1 MKLDIVLIK
10 NNILLFLLSILL
22 FFSLTTYS
30 FTTIKKSNAALES
43 TDLSI
48 CSELKFNNSLEK
60 IDFIEINFDNYRKW
74 SKNALKILSLK
85 DNKRFIPEK
94 LKKRHTAKIIVHY
107 IDNNNCLFKAK
118 IRQNGDHFDHIQ
130 LKNGNIIQSLDVHL
144 ERGNISGIT
153 KFKLFITSTRNA
165 DSEII
170 ISKLLNDLGYI
181 SPKTSYVKTLLN
193 NNKTIFLFQEK
204 ASKEL
209 IERSR
214 FKDAPIYEGNEN
226 LIVGT
231 SKNEKVIFN
240 KKLTFV
246 KQVNSKWINTNLR
259 EKIAIEGLTR
269 LNEVYFKNI
278 SFFKDKTN
286 KVDQLTLDYNLLA
299 NGDKQHYDYLL
310 SYDALVSSVNGGH
323 SLIPHN
329 RKFYYEPYSSKFYP
343 VFYDGSPGSTKR
355 KLFGGW
361 TTKIRKLNENEF
373 KWGVSDN
380 AILGANIALFKLKK
394 LDNEKIYNDLK
405 KYGVNYNKNEF
416 FEILKAIEENLI
428 TISKIKIL
436 KKELTTKIQDYLNF
450 AKHDSIDFNIFY
462 SMNDDHYICK
472 TNNIICSKFN
482 LNQKNFQKLINGEYI
497 NDKKI
502 LIFRKCAIG

>member
-1 MKLDIVLIK
+1 M
-10 NNILLFLLSILL
+10 
-22 FFSLTTYS
+22 
-30 FTTIKKSNAALES
+30 
-43 TDLSI
+43 
-48 CSELKFNNSLEK
+48 
-60 IDFIEINFDNYRKW
+60 
-74 SKNALKILSLK
+74 
-85 DNKRFIPEK
+85 
-94 LKKRHTAKIIVHY
+94 
-107 IDNNNCLFKAK
+107 FKAK

-278 SFFKDKTN
+278 SF
-286 KVDQLTLDYNLLA
+286 L
-299 NGDKQHYDYLL
+299 
-310 SYDALVSSVNGGH
+310 
-323 SLIPHN
+323 
-329 RKFYYEPYSSKFYP
+329 
-343 VFYDGSPGSTKR
+343 
-355 KLFGGW
+355 
-361 TTKIRKLNENEF
+361 
-373 KWGVSDN
+373 
-380 AILGANIALFKLKK
+380 
-394 LDNEKIYNDLK
+394 
-405 KYGVNYNKNEF
+405 
-416 FEILKAIEENLI
+416 
-428 TISKIKIL
+428 KIKQI
-436 KKELTTKIQDYLNF
+436 
-450 AKHDSIDFNIFY
+450 
-462 SMNDDHYICK
+462 
-472 TNNIICSKFN
+472 
-482 LNQKNFQKLINGEYI
+482 KLIN
-497 NDKKI
+497 
-502 LIFRKCAIG
+502 